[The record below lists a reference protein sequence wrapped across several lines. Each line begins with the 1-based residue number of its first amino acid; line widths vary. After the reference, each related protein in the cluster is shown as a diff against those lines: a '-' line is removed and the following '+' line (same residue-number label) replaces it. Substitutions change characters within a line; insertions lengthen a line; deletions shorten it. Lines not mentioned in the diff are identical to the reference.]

1 VEAIRESIESPSGV
15 LFPFRNIA
23 TGTTDTEG
31 IWRLLVA
38 YWGAVQVTFPEAWGK
53 PASKSRL
60 MHGVG
65 IRAMGRLMDRV
76 MTHVRDDDP
85 NAREIAARELALIAQ
100 KCRWTAGSWE
110 DLGMG
115 WNDLQNTPRHIST
128 LSNYLVR
135 IYLAERTGR
144 K

>member
-1 VEAIRESIESPSGV
+1 
-15 LFPFRNIA
+15 
-23 TGTTDTEG
+23 
-31 IWRLLVA
+31 
-38 YWGAVQVTFPEAWGK
+38 
-53 PASKSRL
+53 

-85 NAREIAARELALIAQ
+85 QAKERAAEELSLIAPR
-100 KCRWTAGSWE
+100 CRWTSGTWE
-110 DLGMG
+110 DLGLA

-128 LSNYLVR
+128 LSNLLAR

-144 K
+144 Q

>member
-1 VEAIRESIESPSGV
+1 
-15 LFPFRNIA
+15 
-23 TGTTDTEG
+23 
-31 IWRLLVA
+31 
-38 YWGAVQVTFPEAWGK
+38 
-53 PASKSRL
+53 

-85 NAREIAARELALIAQ
+85 RCSRARRGRTRVSSLRQ
-100 KCRWTAGSWE
+100 CRWTDGTWE
-110 DLGMG
+110 DLGVA
-115 WNDLQNTPRHIST
+115 WNDLQNTPRHISA

-135 IYLAERTGR
+135 TYLAERTGR